1 MRYGLRDSDLTC
13 ITDAVCQIEEID
25 ECILFGSRAKG
36 NYKRGS
42 DVDLV
47 IKGDR
52 VTWDTVAHLWD
63 WLNEESPMPYFFDV
77 VQYETISNSKLIEHI
92 DRVGIPLFTRIPK
105 KEALPMAKAGVEQI

>member
-13 ITDAVCQIEEID
+13 IAGAVRRIDEID

-52 VTWDTVAHLWD
+52 VTRDTVIHLWG

-77 VQYETISNSKLIEHI
+77 VQYETISEPTLIEHI
-92 DRVGIPLFTRIPK
+92 DRVGVTLYQK
-105 KEALPMAKAGVEQI
+105 KKLS